1 MCQLTSIN
9 HHPHPANQ
17 YHTQPKQQE
26 DIDIPWHVPNE
37 SLTSTIHQP
46 SEEYIGKE
54 NIPHV
59 QALNTSET
67 LGEIQAPHNSRQQD
81 QTAET
86 LEPVL
91 PGINQKDS
99 NKNVYGQLT
108 DKDNHI

>member
-1 MCQLTSIN
+1 MNYVELLAANDIN
-9 HHPHPANQ
+9 LEVIE
-17 YHTQPKQQE
+17 KQQE
-26 DIDIPWHVPNE
+26 EIDIPRHFQNQ
-37 SLTSTIHQP
+37 SLTYTIHKQ

-91 PGINQKDS
+91 PSIDAKECYEN
-99 NKNVYGQLT
+99 
-108 DKDNHI
+108 I